1 MQIFFF
7 TDSTRDEM
15 SSEKNQKKLEEE
27 KKFKIQNKT
36 VKISSLKLD
45 C

>member
-15 SSEKNQKKLEEE
+15 SFEKNPEKIGGGKK
-27 KKFKIQNKT
+27 
-36 VKISSLKLD
+36 V
-45 C
+45 